1 MLAMLTYSRSLLV
14 LLISFVLMLSGAI
27 SASGQKYNKYSDSYN
42 FRKGMEA
49 LDERDYK
56 KAESAFTSEIKDNSD
71 NGYAY
76 LWLGVIQYG
85 NDEYGKALGS
95 IDNALKYIHK
105 KDKEN
110 RSYCYYKRAGIYRAL
125 EKDDL
130 ALSDYTMALSLNPED
145 DDVLWE
151 RAQIYYEQEKFD
163 LADAGK
169 ALCA

>member
-1 MLAMLTYSRSLLV
+1 
-14 LLISFVLMLSGAI
+14 MLSGAI